1 MPDFTHCLQIQD
13 LGFLQI
19 VAELWGVELTAADA
33 RQALPQLA
41 ESLLV
46 PALAL
51 EVVEALPETAR
62 QALDALLAKGG
73 WMPWSR
79 FVRDYGGLREVG
91 PGRRD
96 REKPHLNPIS
106 ATEVLWYRGLIGR
119 DFLRR
124 EGELQ
129 ECAYIPDDL
138 LALLPPVR
146 PLGQQPLGRA
156 ALAGEVKAVMPATD
170 RILDHC
176 CTLLAALRLGDPLR
190 SPAVENWQPPLAV
203 VEALLS
209 AVGTITNGE
218 QPVLEDARVFLE
230 MPRGE
235 ALAWLVKGWRQS
247 EDFNEL
253 WQVPSLVC
261 EGAWRNDPCAA
272 REQILTWI
280 DELPKGDWWNLGSF
294 VEAVFER
301 TPDFQR
307 PAGDFDTW
315 LIRDAV
321 SGDPLS
327 GIDHWTEVDGA
338 LIRYLITGPLHWLGL
353 VDLAAPSEG
362 QPAVAF
368 RLSTWAGDLLAGQPA
383 AGLAEEDQL
392 LKVLSDGR
400 IVAGNHVPRLA
411 RYQVSR
417 FGLWQKETEDAY
429 TYQLTPLSLQE
440 AAGQGLKVSHLETL
454 LNKFGEPIPPTLVE
468 ALHQWQKEGGQAHIH
483 PCVVLRVADPK
494 ILQALRN
501 TPAERFLQDPL
512 STTAVIIHPDA
523 AEKVRAALARL
534 GFLSDVDFTGGED
547 REVPDEEA

>member
-33 RQALPQLA
+33 RQALPRLA

-146 PLGQQPLGRA
+146 PIGQQPLGRA

-176 CTLLAALRLGDPLR
+176 CTLLAALRLGDPQR

-209 AVGTITNGE
+209 AVGTITTGE
-218 QPVLEDARVFLE
+218 QPVLEDARAFLE

-253 WQVPSLVC
+253 WQS
-261 EGAWRNDPCAA
+261 
-272 REQILTWI
+272 
-280 DELPKGDWWNLGSF
+280 S
-294 VEAVFER
+294 
-301 TPDFQR
+301 
-307 PAGDFDTW
+307 
-315 LIRDAV
+315 
-321 SGDPLS
+321 LS
-327 GIDHWTEVDGA
+327 G
-338 LIRYLITGPLHWLGL
+338 LR
-353 VDLAAPSEG
+353 
-362 QPAVAF
+362 
-368 RLSTWAGDLLAGQPA
+368 RR
-383 AGLAEEDQL
+383 LAE
-392 LKVLSDGR
+392 
-400 IVAGNHVPRLA
+400 
-411 RYQVSR
+411 
-417 FGLWQKETEDAY
+417 
-429 TYQLTPLSLQE
+429 
-440 AAGQGLKVSHLETL
+440 
-454 LNKFGEPIPPTLVE
+454 
-468 ALHQWQKEGGQAHIH
+468 
-483 PCVVLRVADPK
+483 
-494 ILQALRN
+494 
-501 TPAERFLQDPL
+501 
-512 STTAVIIHPDA
+512 
-523 AEKVRAALARL
+523 
-534 GFLSDVDFTGGED
+534 
-547 REVPDEEA
+547 